1 MTQPFRLQA
10 LLDYRRQLEDEQMR
24 ALAEV
29 TVEEQRVRDAI
40 TALDRHREEQTAA
53 LAALVAGGTFD
64 AEGYTQ
70 RAAYLDAIGLALD
83 QQAAALEAAAARV
96 RERREALVEALKDRR
111 VLERLRDRQAEEAAV
126 EGGRHEARGVDDM
139 MMTRHQRT
147 P

>member
-1 MTQPFRLQA
+1 MAHPFRLQA

-40 TALDRHREEQTAA
+40 SALHRHREEQMHA

-70 RAAYLDAIGLALD
+70 RAAYLDAVGQALD
-83 QQAAALEAAAARV
+83 QQAAVLEATAARV

-126 EGGRHEARGVDDM
+126 EDGRHEARGVDDM
-139 MMTRHQRT
+139 MMTRHQR
-147 P
+147 PR